1 MEPVPAGVAGELYA
15 GGAGLARGYLN
26 RAELTAEK
34 FVPNPF
40 GQKPGARLY
49 RTGDRVRWRADGNV
63 EFIGRQDNQ
72 VKMRGFRIE
81 LGEIEVALEQLA
93 EVEQAAVLMKEDE
106 FGNKQLVAYIVTQA
120 PLTKAQ
126 LREALGQSLPQ
137 YMVPSNFVML
147 DSFPLSPNGKVD
159 RKALPEPTVERGTD
173 EASYVAPRNDVEA
186 ILCGIWA
193 KLLKVERVGVHD
205 NFFELGGD
213 SILSIQVIGRARE
226 AGVQLTPRQIFE
238 CQTIAELVEVAGVTA
253 SIAAATDNVW
263 SADPVPLTP
272 IQAAFFQWK
281 LPDPGYYNQ
290 GVMLE
295 LKPEVDSALVKQV
308 LGELLQQHEVLRMK
322 YEQGEHGPLQLCKER
337 ASEDFYEYKDFSALE
352 EGDQKLVLEL
362 DADRAQAS
370 LDLDAGRLVAA
381 VEYDLGPGKNKRLL
395 LVIHHLVIDG
405 VSWRIL
411 LADLERGYE
420 QLKNGQAPSFGK
432 TTSFRK
438 WSEWVRQYSAEE
450 RLKQEMAYWCAEP
463 RKQVKPLPKDL
474 EVGST
479 QDATSEDLQTVVV
492 SLAEEETREL
502 LQEVPRV
509 YHTQINDV
517 LLTALGRVCAEW
529 TGSRQVLVDLEGHGR
544 EEVLAGMDLSET
556 VGWFTAIYPVLLE
569 VDEGWEVGKALK
581 QTKEQLRQVPN
592 RGFGYGVL
600 RYVTEDETI
609 RRDLAKLPQSEIS
622 FNYLGQFDQVFRES
636 KLFRPAQEGSGR
648 SVSPE
653 NRRQHVVDVGGMVA
667 NGQLQIGWTYNANV
681 TRRESIEKAAQQ
693 YVSCLRE
700 IIEHCRS
707 EHAGGH
713 TPSDFPLARLT
724 QQQVDRVIGKGIGI
738 EDVYGMSAMQQG
750 LLFHGLYEAGSSM
763 HFLQLACHIRKG
775 IAPAAF
781 RRAWEEVVRRHAIL
795 RTAFIWEGL
804 KESVQVVHERVEVP
818 WLEQDWRD
826 LPVAAQ
832 KEKWEKFLHEDR
844 ERGFDF
850 RKAPLMRLALI
861 RTGEES
867 YYFVWSTHHI
877 LMDGWCRPPLIGE
890 VFNVY
895 KAYREG
901 KEPAHKRVPAYR
913 EYIAW
918 LQRQNEEKAEAFWRA
933 DLGGFSGSH
942 ELGIR
947 LHKREL
953 KKGEERFGEKRAGV
967 GRELTERLE
976 KLAREQQVT
985 LNTVMLGAWARV
997 LASYTGCPDVIF
1009 GTTVSGRPAEL
1020 PGIESMIGLF
1030 INTLPTRVQIKSDE
1044 TIASYLRR
1052 LQKRQVELRDY
1063 EYTPLPRVQVWS
1075 EMPRGARLFESLF
1088 VFENYPAETAME
1100 KQVDSSLQI
1109 DSVSNFDVTN
1119 YPLSLV
1125 AVPGKDMIMVFKYDR
1140 TLFAHAA
1147 IERVSDQLR
1156 TVLEQM
1162 AAAADQKIENISLL
1176 TEEQRQLLA
1185 KGWSSV
1191 VPVSSDQQTIPQL
1204 VASQAAKAPQAP
1216 ALIAG
1221 GKQLSY
1227 AELNQRANQLAHY
1240 LQGLGLTQGSRAAIC
1255 LDQEFDLMAAIV
1267 GVLKTGAAFVIVK
1280 SDEPVKRTAGIL
1292 DDADAQLIITEQHLQ
1307 HRFSG
1312 SATLVL
1318 MNAHQEELQRQSGS
1332 ELNVPLDADSL
1343 ACLLYHSSP
1352 DGAPH
1357 GTLIPHKSLRSAT
1370 FASELAIDAKDR
1382 VAHTLDLSL
1391 DGTCFE
1397 VFTALASGACIVSI
1411 PRQPLP
1417 PRKFAEFMREQ
1428 RVTVLVTRSAVFTRL
1443 ASQFPL
1449 ALKKVRLILIK
1460 DPLRLAGSL
1469 AQTLPSQT
1477 LERVYGVY
1485 GYSEAGGPSLLYPL
1499 KKLVDG
1505 GAIATD
1511 FIAAGRKIYLL
1522 DRQLQPAPDGVLG
1535 EVYLGGEEV
1544 SLGYEKQLRRNTQT
1558 FVPDPF
1564 ASTPGMKMYRT
1575 GDVARRTEDGSLE
1588 FAPRT
1593 DGRLT
1598 IGGQRVETKEVETIL
1613 EQHEGIRE
1621 AAVMAQETSEGT
1633 VALSAVLVAESD
1645 YAIDNEEVRAFA
1657 AERLPECMVPLNF
1670 ATVDAIPRTA
1680 RGEVDAQALAARL
1693 RHKKDEGPR
1702 NQVEEA
1708 LAGIWAR
1715 LLKREQ
1721 VGIHDNFF
1729 ELGGDSILSI
1739 QVVTQAQ
1746 DAGIHITPRQLFERP
1761 TIAELAEVAGT
1772 RSAETEADQG
1782 AITGPAP
1789 LTPIQTA
1796 FFEWNLAK
1804 PSHFNQAVLLDLTPG
1819 ADSKHLENA
1828 VLALLQQHDILRTRF
1843 TSGAKGWEQSIEL
1856 EPPQEIYQRRDL
1868 STLQECEQ
1876 TVAMESDANLVHASL
1891 DLQRG
1896 SLIKAVEYGLGSARG
1911 RRLLLVI
1918 HHLVVDGVS
1927 WRTLLTDLERAYEQ
1941 LVQGQALNLG
1951 FKTTSYKRWSEALR
1965 QYSSEDQVKQESAYW
1980 CSEVRKNVG
1989 VLPCDYTQAQ
1999 DENNT
2004 VDTLRSVT
2012 ITLET
2017 EETRELLQDI
2027 PSVYNTQIND
2037 VLLTVAGQVFGEW
2050 TGSGH
2055 VLVDLEGHGREELSA
2070 GIDLSRTVGW
2080 FTALYPVLLAA
2091 TPTGQWEPGEAL
2103 STTKEQLRAVPN
2115 RGLGYGL
2122 LRYVSEDEKTRK
2134 QFQEMPKAEII
2145 FNYLGQLDAL
2155 IGEPRLFKLAMESSG
2170 KAAAGENHRAYV
2182 LDVNAM
2188 VVQGKLQVN
2197 WSYSDKL
2204 HRKET
2209 IENLA
2214 RRYMQCLREVI
2225 AHCRKEEAGGFT
2237 PSDFPAANNM
2247 TQDELMQIGVLLG
2260 K

>member
-1 MEPVPAGVAGELYA
+1 M
-15 GGAGLARGYLN
+15 
-26 RAELTAEK
+26 
-34 FVPNPF
+34 
-40 GQKPGARLY
+40 
-49 RTGDRVRWRADGNV
+49 
-63 EFIGRQDNQ
+63 
-72 VKMRGFRIE
+72 
-81 LGEIEVALEQLA
+81 
-93 EVEQAAVLMKEDE
+93 
-106 FGNKQLVAYIVTQA
+106 
-120 PLTKAQ
+120 
-126 LREALGQSLPQ
+126 
-137 YMVPSNFVML
+137 
-147 DSFPLSPNGKVD
+147 
-159 RKALPEPTVERGTD
+159 
-173 EASYVAPRNDVEA
+173 EA

-253 SIAAATDNVW
+253 STPTATASAW

-322 YEQGEHGPLQLCKER
+322 YERTEQGTLQLCKER
-337 ASEDFYEYKDFSALE
+337 ASEEFYECKDFSSLE
-352 EGDQKLVLEL
+352 ESDQKLVMEL

-370 LDLDAGRLVAA
+370 LDLEAGRLVAA

-420 QLKNGQAPSFGK
+420 QFKNGQAPSFGK

-438 WSEWVRQYSAEE
+438 WSEWVKQYGSEE
-450 RLKQEMAYWCAEP
+450 RLKREMAYWCAEP
-463 RKQVKPLPKDL
+463 RKKVKPLPKDL
-474 EVGST
+474 EVAGM
-479 QDATSEDLQTVVV
+479 QDATTEDLQTVVV

-544 EEVLAGMDLSET
+544 EEVLAGVDLSET
-556 VGWFTAIYPVLLE
+556 VGWFTSIYPVLLE
-569 VDEGWEVGKALK
+569 VEENWEVGKALK
-581 QTKEQLRQVPN
+581 QTKEQLRRVPN

-600 RYVTEDETI
+600 RHVTEDETI
-609 RRDLAKLPQSEIS
+609 RRELAALPQSEIS

-653 NRRQHVVDVGGMVA
+653 NHRQHVVDVGGMVA

-713 TPSDFPLARLT
+713 TPSDFPLAQLT
-724 QQQVDRVIGKGIGI
+724 QQQVDRIIGKGIGL

-804 KESVQVVHERVEVP
+804 EQSVQVVHERVGVP
-818 WLEQDWRD
+818 WLEHDWREY
-826 LPVAAQ
+826 PIAVQ
-832 KEKWEKFLHEDR
+832 KEKWEKFLQEDR

-877 LMDGWCRPPLIGE
+877 LMDGWCRPQLIGE

-918 LQRQNEEKAEAFWRA
+918 LQRQNEEEAEAFWRA

-942 ELGIR
+942 ELAIKQHR
-947 LHKREL
+947 REL
-953 KKGEERFGEKRAGV
+953 EKGEERFGEKRAGV

-1020 PGIESMIGLF
+1020 PGIENMIGLF
-1030 INTLPTRVQIKSDE
+1030 INTLPTRVQIKSEE
-1044 TIASYLRR
+1044 TVASYLRR

-1063 EYTPLPRVQVWS
+1063 EYSPLPKVQAWS
-1075 EMPRGARLFESLF
+1075 QMPRGVRLFESLF

-1119 YPLSLV
+1119 YPISLV

-1140 TLFAHAA
+1140 TLFAHAT

-1162 AAAADQKIENISLL
+1162 AAAADQQVENISLL
-1176 TEEQRQLLA
+1176 TQEQQQLLA
-1185 KGWSSV
+1185 RGWSGAE
-1191 VPVSSDQQTIPQL
+1191 PAASDKTTVAQMISTHAEKTPQT
-1204 VASQAAKAPQAP
+1204 AAI
-1216 ALIAG
+1216 IAG
-1221 GKQLSY
+1221 SKQLSY
-1227 AELNQRANQLAHY
+1227 GELNQRANRLAHY
-1240 LQGLGLTQGSRAAIC
+1240 LQGLGLSQGKRAAIC
-1255 LDQEFDLMAAIV
+1255 LDQEFDLIV
-1267 GVLKTGAAFVIVK
+1267 AMLAVLKTGAAFVVVK
-1280 SDEPVKRTAGIL
+1280 ADEPAMRTAGIL
-1292 DDADAQLIITEQHLQ
+1292 QDADAGVIITEQRLQ
-1307 HRFSG
+1307 HRFGESG
-1312 SATLVL
+1312 ALVL
-1318 MNAHQEELQRQSGS
+1318 MDAHQEELQRQSDH
-1332 ELNVPLDADSL
+1332 ELNVPLNADSL

-1352 DGAPH
+1352 DGAAH
-1357 GTLIPHKSLRSAT
+1357 GTLISHRSLRSAK
-1370 FASELAIDAKDR
+1370 FAGELAVAASDR
-1382 VAHTLDLSL
+1382 VAHTLDFSL

-1397 VFTALASGACIVSI
+1397 IFTALATGACIVSV

-1428 RVTVLVTRSAVFTRL
+1428 RVTVLATSSAVFTRL

-1485 GYSEAGGPSLLYPL
+1485 GYSEAGGPCVLYPL

-1511 FIAAGRKIYLL
+1511 AVAAGRKIYLL
-1522 DRQLQPAPDGVLG
+1522 DRQLQPAPEGVLG
-1535 EVYLGGEEV
+1535 EVYLGGEEI
-1544 SLGYEKQLRRNTQT
+1544 SCGYEKQPRRNAQT

-1564 ASTPGMKMYRT
+1564 AKTPGMKMYRT
-1575 GDVARRTEDGSLE
+1575 GDVARRSAEGWLE
-1588 FAPRT
+1588 FGPRT

-1598 IGGQRVETKEVETIL
+1598 ISGQRVETKEVEVIL
-1613 EQHEGIRE
+1613 GQHEGIRE

-1633 VALSAVLVAESD
+1633 IALSAVLVTASD
-1645 YAIDNEEVRAFA
+1645 YAIDSEELRTFA
-1657 AERLPECMVPLNF
+1657 AERLPEWMVPVNF

-1680 RGEVDAQALAARL
+1680 RGEVDTQALAARL

-1702 NQVEEA
+1702 NQVEET
-1708 LAGIWAR
+1708 LAAIWAR

-1746 DAGIHITPRQLFERP
+1746 DAGVHITPRQLFERP

-1782 AITGPAP
+1782 AITGPVP
-1789 LTPIQTA
+1789 LTPIQAA

-1804 PSHFNQAVLLDLTPG
+1804 PEHFNQAVLLDLTPG
-1819 ADSKHLENA
+1819 ADSRHLENA
-1828 VLALLQQHDILRTRF
+1828 VLALLQQHDVLRMRF
-1843 TSGAKGWEQSIEL
+1843 TRGDQGWEQAVEL
-1856 EPPQEIYQRRDL
+1856 ESPREIYQRRDL
-1868 STLQECEQ
+1868 SNLQEREQ
-1876 TVAMESDANLVHASL
+1876 KAALESDANVVHASL
-1891 DLQRG
+1891 DLQG
-1896 SLIKAVEYGLGSARG
+1896 GLLIKAVEYDLGGAG

-1941 LVQGQALNLG
+1941 LAQGQPVNLG

-1965 QYSSEDQVKQESAYW
+1965 QYTREEQVLRESDYW
-1980 CSEVRKNVG
+1980 CSEARKNVG
-1989 VLPCDYTQAQ
+1989 ALPRDYSQVQ
-1999 DENNT
+1999 EESNT
-2004 VDTLRSVT
+2004 VDTLRSVSM
-2012 ITLET
+2012 TLEA

-2050 TGSGH
+2050 TGSSQ

-2070 GIDLSRTVGW
+2070 AIDLSRTVGW
-2080 FTALYPVLLAA
+2080 FTALYPVLLAGN
-2091 TPTGQWEPGEAL
+2091 PTGQWRPAEAL

-2122 LRYVSEDEKTRK
+2122 LRHASENETTRK

-2155 IGEPRLFKLAMESSG
+2155 VGEPRLFKLALESSG
-2170 KAAAGENHRAYV
+2170 KAAAGKNRRAYV

-2204 HRKET
+2204 HRRET
-2209 IENLA
+2209 IEGLA
-2214 RRYMQCLREVI
+2214 HRYMQCLREVI
-2225 AHCRKEEAGGFT
+2225 AHCRKDEAGGFT

-2247 TQDELMQIGVLLG
+2247 TQDELMQIGALLN